1 MEKKAFISYFEI
13 KRNVIKCKVSKSMQK
28 QWQKTNILYFTSANV
43 VQLPKQA
50 LIRVAVVQ
58 EDTS

>member
-1 MEKKAFISYFEI
+1 MEKKALISYFEI

-28 QWQKTNILYFTSANV
+28 QWQKTNILYFTSASV

>member
-1 MEKKAFISYFEI
+1 M
-13 KRNVIKCKVSKSMQK
+13 RNVIKCKVSKSMQK